1 MKSSWLKPKWQAN
14 TCIRNIPI
22 DYLIEQEI
30 KVLLL
35 DVDNTLLPRH
45 ERELNKSVVNW
56 LVEASHL
63 LKIHLIS
70 NNPSKNRIKRIA
82 EQFSV
87 GFTCRAAKPRRKKV
101 VQVIDSYEC
110 KRSNI
115 AIVGDRIFTDI
126 LVGNRLGLY
135 TILVKPIKSDGTTNH
150 NSCYQDIEICLS
162 KLIGA
167 K

>member
-126 LVGNRLGLY
+126 LVGNSLGLY
-135 TILVKPIKSDGTTNH
+135 TVLVKAIGSDGKPSKNQ
-150 NSCYQDIEICLS
+150 NIQNIE
-162 KLIGA
+162 KLFARYLGE